1 MQWFKHDTNSTMDY
15 KIKKLI
21 IRYGAIGYAIYFHCL
36 ELIAESISETNITF
50 ELEHDSEII
59 ADDLRIQGTQE
70 KSGKEIVEEIMNF
83 MVQLDLFEEN
93 NGHIFCFKLLK
104 RLDSSMTSN
113 PRLRGIINEAKTK
126 KNNSHDTVMMN
137 HDTVMTNP
145 DSIMLEEKRR
155 EEIRG
160 DEKREEEPSSPPPF
174 MSFPQENYSQQVFE
188 KFRNAKLPC
197 CNGDLFTFQGRDF
210 RNALY
215 KLKGYKSQ
223 EVLQAVDN
231 YIFELRNPESYRLKE
246 MTFDNFVSSKTF
258 INCLPSNYRHDNF
271 KSFQKPN
278 NQNQPTTEERHFYEI
293 CTKCG
298 QNTMEW
304 SNKKQRYVCY
314 ACGCELTFEEVDY
327 ARHPEQL
334 SN

>member
-36 ELIAESISETNITF
+36 ELIAESVSESNITF

-113 PRLRGIINEAKTK
+113 PRLRGLINEAKIK
-126 KNNSHDTVMMN
+126 KNNSHDGIMMN

-160 DEKREEEPSSPPPF
+160 DEKREEEPPSPPPL
-174 MSFPQENYSQQVFE
+174 MSLPQENYSKQVFE
-188 KFRNAKLPC
+188 KFKNANLPC
-197 CNGDLFTFQGRDF
+197 SNGDFFTFQSRDF

-223 EVLQAVDN
+223 EVLQAIDN
-231 YIFELRNPESYRLKE
+231 YIFELRNPESYPLKE
-246 MTFDNFVSSKTF
+246 MSFDNFVGSKTF
-258 INCLPSNYRHDNF
+258 SNCLPSNYRHDNF
-271 KSFQKPN
+271 KSFKKQGE
-278 NQNQPTTEERHFYEI
+278 QVQQATEERHFYEI